1 MGEGYR
7 RVGTDRLSD
16 VEIPRVR
23 YAEVAGASI
32 AYQVFGD
39 GPPDLLVTPGFVSH
53 LDLQWT
59 IPSYTRFF
67 EMLSS
72 VARVIIFDKRG
83 TGLSDPAPG
92 AIRFDQRADDIVAVM
107 DAAESDQTVLMGV
120 SEGGPLS
127 VIVAAKEPERVT
139 SLILYG
145 TFAKG
150 TQLGGE
156 VFDSFSQAIDSWGS
170 GLTADI
176 FSTTDR
182 DQGWQ
187 RRLAGVFERASASP
201 GMARALVNSV
211 RQADVS
217 AVLPT
222 IEIPCLVI
230 NRRDDPFAPAHL
242 GQEMARSIPDS
253 RMEVLEGFEHLP
265 WFGDY
270 ASIARV
276 VAEFLGTS
284 DLRSPPRRRLAT
296 IMFTDI
302 VDSTVKAIELGDEAW
317 TDLLERHN
325 VIMQNTIE
333 DWKGEEVKTLGDGVL
348 ALFDSSARAIECG
361 HDAMSRLEDLSLNIR
376 AGVHTG
382 DVEILG
388 DDVAGKAVHLAAR
401 IAALAGPGEVLVSS
415 TVRELSAGSSI
426 EFRAEGEHELKGFP
440 GSWQL
445 YSAAR
450 PSEEI
455 IVDLREPKALNAV
468 DHISL
473 FLARRAP
480 GALRSLAGLASD
492 AQLSSSASIS

>member
-1 MGEGYR
+1 M
-7 RVGTDRLSD
+7 D
-16 VEIPRVR
+16 VPRVR

-32 AYQVFGD
+32 AYQVFGE
-39 GPPDLLVTPGFVSH
+39 GPLDLLVTPGFVSH

-83 TGLSDPAPG
+83 TGLSDPTPDAV
-92 AIRFDQRADDIVAVM
+92 RFDQRADDIVAVM
-107 DAAESDQTVLMGV
+107 DAAGSERTVLMGV

-127 VIVAAKEPERVT
+127 VIVAAKEPQRVT

-145 TFAKG
+145 TFARG

-156 VFDSFSQAIDSWGS
+156 VYDTFSKAIANWGS

-176 FSTTDR
+176 FSTTDKN
-182 DQGWQ
+182 QGWH
-187 RRLAGVFERASASP
+187 RRLAAVFERASASP
-201 GMARALVNSV
+201 GMARALVESV

-217 AVLPT
+217 AALPT
-222 IEIPCLVI
+222 LEIPCLVI
-230 NRRDDPFAPAHL
+230 NRREDPFAPPEWGRELADAIPNA
-242 GQEMARSIPDS
+242 EM
-253 RMEVLEGFEHLP
+253 VVTEGFEHLP

-270 ASIARV
+270 AGIAREI
-276 VAEFLGTS
+276 AEFLGAN
-284 DLRSPPRRRLAT
+284 DLRPPSRRRLAT

-302 VDSTVKAIELGDEAW
+302 VDSTVKALELGDEAW
-317 TDLLERHN
+317 TELLERHN
-325 VIMQNTIE
+325 VVMKETIE
-333 DWKGEEVKTLGDGVL
+333 DWSGQEVKTLGDGVL

-361 HDAMSRLEDLSLNIR
+361 HDAMRRLDELSLTIR
-376 AGVHTG
+376 AGIHTG

-388 DDVAGKAVHLAAR
+388 DDVAGQSVHLAAR

-415 TVRELSAGSSI
+415 SVRDLSAGSSI
-426 EFRAEGEHELKGFP
+426 EFTDTGEYELKGFP

-445 YSAAR
+445 FSASTA
-450 PSEEI
+450 PEEI
-455 IVDLREPKALNAV
+455 IVDLREPKPLNTV

-480 GALRSLAGLASD
+480 GALRSLASLASE
-492 AQLSSSASIS
+492 A

>member
-1 MGEGYR
+1 MADSLRGM
-7 RVGTDRLSD
+7 D
-16 VEIPRVR
+16 VPRVR
-23 YAEVAGASI
+23 YAEIAGASI
-32 AYQVFGD
+32 AYQVFGE
-39 GPPDLLVTPGFVSH
+39 GPVDLLVTPGFVSH

-72 VARVIIFDKRG
+72 VARVIVFDKRG

-107 DAAESDQTVLMGV
+107 DAAGSEQTALMGV

-127 VIVAAKEPERVT
+127 VIVAAKEPERIT

-150 TQLGGE
+150 AQLGGDLYDTFE
-156 VFDSFSQAIDSWGS
+156 AAIDNWGS

-182 DQGWQ
+182 NQGWH
-187 RRLAGVFERASASP
+187 RRLAAVFERASASP
-201 GMARALVNSV
+201 GMARALVESV
-211 RQADVS
+211 READVS
-217 AVLPT
+217 TVLPT
-222 IEIPCLVI
+222 LDIPCLVI
-230 NRRDDPFAPAHL
+230 NRREDPFAPPDW
-242 GQEMARSIPDS
+242 GREMAEAISDA
-253 RMEVLEGFEHLP
+253 RMVVTEGFEHLP

-270 ASIARV
+270 SSIAQE
-276 VAEFLGTS
+276 VAGFLGAH
-284 DLRSPPRRRLAT
+284 DFRPPSRRRLAT

-302 VDSTVKAIELGDEAW
+302 VDSTVKAIEMGDEAW

-325 VIMQNTIE
+325 IVMRDTIE
-333 DWKGEEVKTLGDGVL
+333 DWKGQEVKTLGDGVL

-361 HDAMSRLEDLSLNIR
+361 HDAMSRLDDLSLRIR

-382 DVEILG
+382 DVEVLG
-388 DDVAGKAVHLAAR
+388 DDVAGQSVHLAAR
-401 IAALAGPGEVLVSS
+401 IAAIAGPGEVLVSS
-415 TVRELSAGSSI
+415 SVRELSAGSSI
-426 EFRAEGEHELKGFP
+426 EFSDKGERELKGFP

-445 YSAAR
+445 YSASR

-455 IVDLREPKALNAV
+455 IIDLREPKPLSAV
-468 DHISL
+468 DQISL

-480 GALRSLAGLASD
+480 GALRSLASLAGN
-492 AQLSSSASIS
+492 AS

>member
-1 MGEGYR
+1 MISEATR
-7 RVGTDRLSD
+7 PRSLRIDRLPIVD
-16 VEIPRVR
+16 VPQVR
-23 YAEVAGASI
+23 YADVAGASI
-32 AYQVFGD
+32 AYQVFGE

-83 TGLSDPAPG
+83 TGLSDPAPD

-107 DAAESDQTVLMGV
+107 DAAGSEQTVLMGV

-127 VIVAAKEPERVT
+127 IIVAAKEPQRVT

-150 TQLGGE
+150 TQLGGD
-156 VFDSFSQAIDSWGS
+156 VFDSFSEAIANWGS

-176 FSTTDR
+176 FSTTDKN
-182 DQGWQ
+182 QGWH
-187 RRLAGVFERASASP
+187 RRLAAVFERASASP
-201 GMARALVNSV
+201 GMARALVESV
-211 RQADVS
+211 RSADVS
-217 AVLPT
+217 PVLPT
-222 IEIPCLVI
+222 LEIPCLVI
-230 NRRDDPFAPAHL
+230 NRRNDPFAPPDW
-242 GQEMARSIPDS
+242 GREMADAIPDA
-253 RMEVLEGFEHLP
+253 RMTITEGSEHLP

-270 ASIARV
+270 AGIAEEI
-276 VAEFLGTS
+276 ANFLGAT
-284 DLRSPPRRRLAT
+284 DLRPPPRRRLAT

-302 VDSTVKAIELGDEAW
+302 VDSTVKAVAMGDEAW
-317 TDLLERHN
+317 TELLERHN
-325 VIMQNTIE
+325 IIMKDTIE
-333 DWKGEEVKTLGDGVL
+333 EWKGQEVKTLGDGVL
-348 ALFDSSARAIECG
+348 ALFDSSARAVECG
-361 HDAMSRLEDLSLNIR
+361 HDAMRRLEDLSLNIR

-382 DVEILG
+382 DIEVLG
-388 DDVAGKAVHLAAR
+388 DDVAGQSVHLAAR

-415 TVRELSAGSSI
+415 SVRELSAGSSI
-426 EFRAEGEHELKGFP
+426 EFKPKGEYELKGFP
-440 GSWQL
+440 GLWQL

-450 PSEEI
+450 PSKGVI
-455 IVDLREPKALNAV
+455 IDLREPKALNAV

-480 GALRSLAGLASD
+480 GALRSLAGLAGE
-492 AQLSSSASIS
+492 A